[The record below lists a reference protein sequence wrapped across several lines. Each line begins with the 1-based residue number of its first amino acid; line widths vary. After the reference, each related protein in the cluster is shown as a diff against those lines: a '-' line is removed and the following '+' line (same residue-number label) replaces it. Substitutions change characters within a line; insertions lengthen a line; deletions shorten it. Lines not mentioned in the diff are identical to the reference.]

1 MLLRPVLWPVAA
13 LPFAFFLQTS
23 EISMLHAATSNFGF
37 PALLTL
43 ALWVAHA
50 GPARAE
56 PAAAPVPKVGSC
68 PSGYSTSG
76 NYCTPGSSARFA
88 LPKVG
93 ACPSGYS
100 TSGDY
105 CLAGSNARLA
115 LPKAGSCPSG
125 YSTSGDYCLS
135 SK

>member
-1 MLLRPVLWPVAA
+1 MPRVVNSHLCFFTLLLA
-13 LPFAFFLQTS
+13 
-23 EISMLHAATSNFGF
+23 ISAGHAQGMPSAV
-37 PALLTL
+37 PL
-43 ALWVAHA
+43 
-50 GPARAE
+50 
-56 PAAAPVPKVGSC
+56 PKVGAC

-88 LPKVG
+88 VQKTG

-100 TSGDY
+100 TSGAY
-105 CLAGSNARLA
+105 CLAGSNARHA
-115 LPKAGSCPSG
+115 VPKAGSCPSG

>member
-1 MLLRPVLWPVAA
+1 MSKPSARYAVKLFMAA
-13 LPFAFFLQTS
+13 L
-23 EISMLHAATSNFGF
+23 
-37 PALLTL
+37 ALICGSFSVQAQQPLS
-43 ALWVAHA
+43 
-50 GPARAE
+50 
-56 PAAAPVPKVGSC
+56 KIGSC
-68 PSGYSTSG
+68 PSGYHTSG